1 MRTALFGK
9 RAVLGVAGVTLAAC
23 LAPAGSAQ
31 QANSPKAT
39 DLDAFMARVLEKRDE
54 NWRKL
59 HDYILSETETFSITT
74 SGRLPVWSKDEDG
87 LPLNGFRREYM
98 WYVRDG
104 YLIRSP
110 LKYDGVALSEAQRRA
125 YEDRWMR
132 QEKDREKRAKS
143 APTPGSKAGGAQAR
157 ASDAPALKDLVDERG
172 EPRFISEA
180 YFLRF
185 KFEPGHYYLAGR
197 ETFDGRQVL
206 KIEYYPTNLFSDEKD
221 EAGRQAGG
229 KAEGTA
235 KTEEREGGKARP
247 KGAAAKPKKPAKQP
261 SEDAE
266 DQEIERDMNKVSQVT
281 LWIEPTEHQI
291 VKYTFDNT
299 DFGFLPARWLVR
311 IDHITAS
318 MTMSRVLDGVWLPGR
333 ISMQGGITFATGTYG
348 IKYERTFYDYKKAE
362 VGARVRI
369 LPPKRP

>member
-1 MRTALFGK
+1 MRAPLPTALRGRRTAATA
-9 RAVLGVAGVTLAAC
+9 AVVLAAC
-23 LAPAGSAQ
+23 FLPAGASPQGTA
-31 QANSPKAT
+31 PKAN
-39 DLDAFMARVLEKRDE
+39 DLDAFMARVLERRDE

-74 SGRLPVWSKDEDG
+74 SGRLPVWSKEADG

-110 LKYDGVALSEAQRRA
+110 LKYDGVALSEPQRKA
-125 YEDRWMR
+125 YEDRWMK

-143 APTPGSKAGGAQAR
+143 APTAGSRASGGAGAR
-157 ASDAPALKDLVDERG
+157 APDAPALNDLVDERG
-172 EPRFISEA
+172 EPRFVSEA

-206 KIEYYPTNLFSDEKD
+206 KIEYYPARLFSDENDKD
-221 EAGRQAGG
+221 TNQA
-229 KAEGTA
+229 KET
-235 KTEEREGGKARP
+235 
-247 KGAAAKPKKPAKQP
+247 KGAPAKPPKPKRPA
-261 SEDAE
+261 EDAE
-266 DQEIERDMNKVSQVT
+266 DQKIERDMNKVSLVT

-348 IKYERTFYDYKKAE
+348 IRYERQFYDYKKAE
-362 VGARVRI
+362 VGARIRI

>member
-1 MRTALFGK
+1 MRALVRTALPRRRG
-9 RAVLGVAGVTLAAC
+9 VLAAAGVTLAAC
-23 LAPAGSAQ
+23 LVPASSTPQTPAAK
-31 QANSPKAT
+31 AN
-39 DLDAFMARVLEKRDE
+39 DLDAFMSRVLERRDE

-74 SGRLPVWSKDEDG
+74 AGRLPVWSKDEDG

-110 LKYDGVALSEAQRRA
+110 LRYDGVALSEAERKA
-125 YEDRWMR
+125 YEDRWMK
-132 QEKDREKRAKS
+132 QEKDREKRAQEAAGKKKRPDQAAA
-143 APTPGSKAGGAQAR
+143 APDKAET
-157 ASDAPALKDLVDERG
+157 PALKDLVDERG
-172 EPRFISEA
+172 EPRFVSEA
-180 YFLRF
+180 YFLQF

-197 ETFDGRQVL
+197 ETFEGRQVL
-206 KIEYYPTNLFSDEKD
+206 KIEYYPTNLFSDEQDK
-221 EAGRQAGG
+221 EKEKKIA
-229 KAEGTA
+229 
-235 KTEEREGGKARP
+235 P
-247 KGAAAKPKKPAKQP
+247 AKPGKPKQP
-261 SEDAE
+261 SEEAE
-266 DQEIERDMNKVSQVT
+266 DQKIEREMNKVSLVT

-291 VKYTFDNT
+291 VKYTFDNA

-311 IDHITAS
+311 VDHITAS

-333 ISMQGGITFATGTYG
+333 ISMQGGITFATGTVG
-348 IKYERTFYDYKKAE
+348 IRYERRFYDYKKAE

>member
-1 MRTALFGK
+1 M
-9 RAVLGVAGVTLAAC
+9 LAAC
-23 LAPAGSAQ
+23 LVPASSTPQPPAAK
-31 QANSPKAT
+31 AN

-59 HDYILSETETFSITT
+59 HDYILSETETFAITT
-74 SGRLPVWSKDEDG
+74 AGRLPVWSKDDDG

-110 LKYDGVALSEAQRRA
+110 VRYDGVALSEAERKA
-125 YEDRWMR
+125 YEDRWMK
-132 QEKDREKRAKS
+132 QEKEREKKS
-143 APTPGSKAGGAQAR
+143 KEAAARKEKPDKTAAAADQAGPA
-157 ASDAPALKDLVDERG
+157 ALKDLVDERG
-172 EPRFISEA
+172 EPRFVSEA

-197 ETFDGRQVL
+197 ETVEGRQVL
-206 KIEYYPTNLFSDEKD
+206 KIEYYPANLFNDDEEK
-221 EAGRQAGG
+221 AKKAPPAKPG
-229 KAEGTA
+229 KA
-235 KTEEREGGKARP
+235 KR
-247 KGAAAKPKKPAKQP
+247 P
-261 SEDAE
+261 SEEAE
-266 DQEIERDMNKVSQVT
+266 DQKIERDMNKVSLVT

-311 IDHITAS
+311 IDHISAS

-333 ISMQGGITFATGTYG
+333 ISMQGGLTFATGSVG
-348 IKYERTFYDYKKAE
+348 IRYERRFYDYKKAE